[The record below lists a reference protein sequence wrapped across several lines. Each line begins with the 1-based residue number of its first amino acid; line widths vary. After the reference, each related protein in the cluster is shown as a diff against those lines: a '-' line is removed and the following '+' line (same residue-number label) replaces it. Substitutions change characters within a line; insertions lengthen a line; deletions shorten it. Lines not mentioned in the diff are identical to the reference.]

1 MLASFLPLSRA
12 QPLLHSLN
20 TLTTRA
26 PDFQSLHPLVF
37 LPSLKVQSGP
47 TLRSFTNFYRR
58 GQCLPGIL
66 QLESRKSTA
75 GLQRSKV
82 LNCAHPSTCSWEPE
96 GIALPTLT
104 PWIWC
109 FGRMEEALLPHFF
122 FFLVACPY
130 IPLPAAKKGWLS
142 VHSQWSRCFCTAR
155 AGTPSYPPPNPHSC
169 L

>member
-37 LPSLKVQSGP
+37 LPSLKVHYQSGP

-75 GLQRSKV
+75 GLRPFQGAELCSPIHLLLGTGGHSPLYPDSMDLV
-82 LNCAHPSTCSWEPE
+82 LW
-96 GIALPTLT
+96 
-104 PWIWC
+104 
-109 FGRMEEALLPHFF
+109 
-122 FFLVACPY
+122 
-130 IPLPAAKKGWLS
+130 
-142 VHSQWSRCFCTAR
+142 
-155 AGTPSYPPPNPHSC
+155 
-169 L
+169 